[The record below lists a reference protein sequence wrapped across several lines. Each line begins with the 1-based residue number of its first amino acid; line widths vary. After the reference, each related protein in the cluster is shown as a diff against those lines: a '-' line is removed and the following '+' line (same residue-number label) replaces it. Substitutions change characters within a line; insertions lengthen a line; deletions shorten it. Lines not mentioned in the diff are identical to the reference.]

1 MSVNKQ
7 RKYFRSS
14 IHELREICNSQ
25 KKNDSILKEVF
36 DELQHRKTKGAVELR
51 DKLQAYLSKN
61 SDESQ
66 DNADSNKKKNSN
78 NKPVDE
84 KKKKTSKKPEES
96 TQPKPSDQAGY
107 DEPIGVSYD
116 REFSLIDPEDQAK
129 SQTTKWSVKLREDKK
144 YLLSTNSESD
154 LLDKQIDALD
164 KFIEELR
171 STGKS
176 NSFITLTNGVKLQEN
191 PSFNIYKFALEDAI
205 ELFEGASVEITIA
218 NKQATAKVSS
228 LLDSSVI
235 LEFDDDHGSK
245 IESCTVKVD
254 RTQLLRALSE
264 KLIKVRAGELEGF
277 NFELAEKVF
286 HNSGEQKQ
294 PELKKN
300 VKLET
305 ENQKLNKEQSDAVCS
320 VLTNENSYIWGPP
333 GTGKTFT
340 LGLLVE
346 NFFAKEERTLIVSNT
361 NQAVDQVLLKLC
373 QVLGKNHKA
382 VKDGYIL
389 RRGKIDLTELDEE
402 WSEFIDLDSVVAKK
416 SKVLKEKEADLMEQ
430 LATFRKKSEK
440 FETALGIFKSI
451 DEKTDLYDDTNREH
465 ANLQNQKSNL
475 AQNIELLENEKTEL
489 FNELNS
495 FRQAGAI
502 RRAFMRNQEVIGR
515 DIANNETRLKEHNEL
530 STTLPKSIKS
540 IQSQIKTIK
549 ADISQLKIKVKD
561 ESREACESELEKIA
575 EKTGPLEANLAEV
588 RREIDGIKEQ
598 VLDNAKV
605 IGATVT
611 RTFLKKSEYTNFE
624 NVIVDEAS
632 MVLLPAL
639 YNVAGLASK
648 RCIISGDFR
657 QIPPIVETKQKG
669 IFEEIGQDVFHYSG
683 IEQICREGKKAPNLT
698 MLKQQFRMR
707 EEICEL
713 INPFMY
719 HGQLVTADLKRKQ
732 DNFSIIPEINKNILI
747 VDTSK
752 IFPFAQKKGTS
763 YYNLMHAIAT
773 RNLISIINAQPDLKG
788 KDIGVCAPYAAQ
800 AKMHHAIN
808 RGNQNVTAGTVHRFQ
823 GDEKDIMII
832 DTVDSLG
839 DAQVGF
845 WALADQPDEDGC
857 KLWNVGIS
865 RAKDYLIF
873 VANLTH
879 LNNHLPKPS
888 FLRKV
893 LYNAQVKGQVIEVE
907 EILKLDKLK
916 EDLVSLQKSF
926 ELDSDTLEKGLF
938 NNRDFE
944 KVFLE
949 DIKNAQQS
957 IAIFSGFITP
967 NRVAHYGDLFRQKIA
982 SGVTIRCVTR
992 PPNLNGSMKPTLG
1005 KEALDA
1011 LEAIG
1016 CVIDTR
1022 ASIHQ
1027 KAAIIDDEISWFGS
1041 LNPLSH
1047 TSSTEETMARIENK
1061 TFALQLSQNLA
1072 IKFMKDA
1079 AGSAVVKEN
1088 PECNS
1093 CGFKRT
1099 SFHFGTYGRPDYWRC
1114 ESCETIIS
1122 VVKKAGGKKIKDT
1135 SFVGK
1140 PCPEDC
1146 GGSLVIKEGRYG
1158 QFYSCNNFPKCR
1170 ATLKV

>member
-1 MSVNKQ
+1 MNSQ

-14 IHELREICNSQ
+14 IHELREICNSE
-25 KKNDSILKEVF
+25 KDNETALKDVF
-36 DELQHRKTKGAVELR
+36 DELQHRKTPGAVELR
-51 DKLQAYLSKN
+51 DKLEAHFAKGG
-61 SDESQ
+61 
-66 DNADSNKKKNSN
+66 AT
-78 NKPVDE
+78 
-84 KKKKTSKKPEES
+84 KKTNSSSSKQNTTKAKSTTKTSATGATKTKTATKAKPKS
-96 TQPKPSDQAGY
+96 SDQSGY
-107 DEPIGVSYD
+107 DEPIGISYD
-116 REFSLIDPEDQAK
+116 REFSLIDPEDKAK
-129 SQTTKWSVKLREDKK
+129 SQNTKWSVKLREDEK
-144 YLLSTNSESD
+144 YILSTNKDSD
-154 LLDKQIDALD
+154 LLDKQIDALG
-164 KFIEELR
+164 KFIEELK
-171 STGKS
+171 STGRS
-176 NSFITLTNGVKLQEN
+176 NSFITLSNGVKLKEN
-191 PSFNIYKFALEDAI
+191 PSINIYRFTLEDAI

-218 NKQATAKVSS
+218 NKQATAKVTS

-235 LEFDDDHGSK
+235 LEFDDDHGST
-245 IESCTVKVD
+245 IQSCTVKVD

-264 KLIKVRAGELEGF
+264 KLIKVRAGDTEDF

-286 HNSGEQKQ
+286 NNSGKQKQ

-300 VKLET
+300 VKLAT
-305 ENQKLNKEQSDAVCS
+305 DNQKLNKEQSDAVCS

-346 NFFAKEERTLIVSNT
+346 NFFAKEERSLIVSNT

-382 VKDGYIL
+382 VKDGFIL
-389 RRGKIDLTELDEE
+389 RRGKIDLAELDEE
-402 WSEFIDLDSVVAKK
+402 WGEFIDLDSIVAKK
-416 SKVLKEKEADLMEQ
+416 SKVLKEKEADLESK
-430 LATFRKKSEK
+430 LTVFRKKAEK
-440 FETALGIFKSI
+440 FETALSIFQTI
-451 DEKTDLYDDTNREH
+451 DEKTDLLDDANRESVD
-465 ANLQNQKSNL
+465 LQNQKSNL
-475 AQNIELLENEKTEL
+475 SQNIKLLESEKTEL
-489 FNELNS
+489 LKELDT

-502 RRAFMRNQEVIGR
+502 RRAFMRSQQNIGR
-515 DIANNETRLKEHNEL
+515 DITNNEIRLKEHQEL
-530 STTLPKSIKS
+530 SLTLPKSIKLNA
-540 IQSQIKTIK
+540 SQIKTIK
-549 ADISQLKIKVKD
+549 ADISQLKMKVKD
-561 ESREACESELEKIA
+561 ESREACRAELEKISK
-575 EKTGPLEANLAEV
+575 KTGPLEAKLAEV
-588 RREIDGIKEQ
+588 RSEIEGIKDQ
-598 VLDNAKV
+598 VLANAKV

-611 RTFLKKSEYTNFE
+611 RTFLRKSEYINFD

-632 MVLLPAL
+632 MVILPAL

-698 MLKQQFRMR
+698 MLTQQYRMR
-707 EEICEL
+707 KEICEL

-719 HGQLVTADLKRKQ
+719 HGQLVTAELKLKQ
-732 DNFSIIPEINKNILI
+732 DTFPIIPEINKNILI
-747 VDTSK
+747 IDTSK

-763 YYNLMHAIAT
+763 YYNLMHAIAA
-773 RNLISIINAQPDLKG
+773 RNLINIITTQPDLKG
-788 KDIGVCAPYAAQ
+788 KSVGVCAPYAAQ

-808 RGNQNVTAGTVHRFQ
+808 RANQNVTAGTVHRFQ

-845 WALADQPDEDGC
+845 WALADLPHEDGC

-873 VANLTH
+873 IANLTH

-907 EILKLDKLK
+907 EILKLDKVK
-916 EDLVSLQKSF
+916 EDLASLQKTF

-944 KVFLE
+944 KVFLA
-949 DIKNAQQS
+949 DIIKAKKS
-957 IAIFSGFITP
+957 IGIFSGFITP
-967 NRVAHYGDLFRQKIA
+967 KRVAHYGDLFRQKIA

-992 PPNLNGSMKPTLG
+992 PPKLNGSMKPALG

-1016 CVIDTR
+1016 CIIDTR

-1079 AGSAVVKEN
+1079 AGSAIAKEN
-1088 PECNS
+1088 PECDS
-1093 CGFKRT
+1093 CGYKRT

-1122 VVKKAGGKKIKDT
+1122 VRKTAGGKKIKDT

-1140 PCPEDC
+1140 PCPEEC

>member
-1 MSVNKQ
+1 LNKQ

-25 KKNDSILKEVF
+25 KNNDPVLKDVF

-51 DKLQAYLSKN
+51 DKLEAYLSEGGNVKKDKKG
-61 SDESQ
+61 SS
-66 DNADSNKKKNSN
+66 KKKNSITKQAVETKTAN
-78 NKPVDE
+78 T
-84 KKKKTSKKPEES
+84 KKVKTSAKSEA
-96 TQPKPSDQAGY
+96 SDQSGY
-107 DEPIGVSYD
+107 DEPLGVNYD
-116 REFSLIDPEDQAK
+116 REFSLIDPEDKAK
-129 SQTTKWSVKLREDKK
+129 SQTTKWTVKLREDAK
-144 YLLSTNSESD
+144 YLLSSNEDSD
-154 LLDKQIDALD
+154 LLDKQIEALD
-164 KFIEELR
+164 MFIEELR
-171 STGKS
+171 SSGRS
-176 NSFITLTNGVKLQEN
+176 NSFIALTNGVKLKEN
-191 PSFNIYKFALEDAI
+191 TSINIYRFALEDAI

-218 NKQATAKVSS
+218 NKQATAKVTS
-228 LLDSSVI
+228 LLDSAVI

-264 KLIKVRAGELEGF
+264 KLIKVRAGDLEGF

-286 HNSGEQKQ
+286 NNSGKQKQ

-305 ENQKLNKEQSDAVCS
+305 DNQKLNKEQSDAVCS

-346 NFFAKEERTLIVSNT
+346 NFFAKEERSLIVSNT

-402 WSEFIDLDSVVAKK
+402 WSEFIDLDSIVAKK
-416 SKVLKEKEADLMEQ
+416 SKVLKEKETDLESK
-430 LATFRKKSEK
+430 LAVFRKKAEK
-440 FETALGIFKSI
+440 FENLISIFKTI
-451 DEKTDLYDDTNREH
+451 NEKSDLLTETNQESE
-465 ANLQNQKSNL
+465 NLKHQKSNI
-475 AQNIELLENEKTEL
+475 AQNIQLLENEKTEL
-489 FNELNS
+489 LNELDS
-495 FRQAGAI
+495 FRQAGAL
-502 RRAFMRNQEVIGR
+502 RRAFKRSQEIINR
-515 DIANNETRLKEHNEL
+515 DITNNENRIIEHKEL
-530 STTLPKSIKS
+530 SSSLPESIKL
-540 IQSQIKTIK
+540 IQSKIKTIK
-549 ADISQLKIKVKD
+549 SDISLLKMQVKD
-561 ESREACESELEKIA
+561 QNQKACEGELEKIA
-575 EKTGPLEANLAEV
+575 KKTGPLEADLAEV
-588 RREIDGIKEQ
+588 RREIEGIKDQ
-598 VLDNAKV
+598 VLENAKV

-611 RTFLKKSEYTNFE
+611 RTFLRKSEYTNFD

-639 YNVAGLASK
+639 YNVAGLATK

-669 IFEEIGQDVFHYSG
+669 IFEEIGQDIFHYSG
-683 IEQICREGKKAPNLT
+683 IEQICREGKKAPHLT

-707 EEICEL
+707 KEICEL

-719 HGQLVTADLKRKQ
+719 HGQLITADLKLKQ
-732 DNFSIIPEINKNILI
+732 DNFPIIPEINKNILI

-763 YYNLMHAIAT
+763 YYNLMHAIAA
-773 RNLISIINAQPDLKG
+773 RNLIRIIRAQPDLEG

-808 RGNQNVTAGTVHRFQ
+808 RDNENVTAGTVHRFQ

-845 WALADQPDEDGC
+845 WALADLPNEDGC

-873 VANLTH
+873 IGNLTH

-916 EDLVSLQKSF
+916 EDLASLQKTF
-926 ELDSDTLEKGLF
+926 ELDADTLEKGLF

-949 DIKNAQQS
+949 DIKKAKKS

-967 NRVAHYGDLFRQKIA
+967 KRVAHYGDLFRQKIA

-992 PPNLNGSMKPTLG
+992 PPNLNGSMKPALG

-1016 CVIDTR
+1016 CIIDTR

-1047 TSSTEETMARIENK
+1047 TSSTEETMARIQNK

-1114 ESCETIIS
+1114 ESCETTIS
-1122 VVKKAGGKKIKDT
+1122 VIKKAGGKKIKDT

-1140 PCPEDC
+1140 PCPEEC